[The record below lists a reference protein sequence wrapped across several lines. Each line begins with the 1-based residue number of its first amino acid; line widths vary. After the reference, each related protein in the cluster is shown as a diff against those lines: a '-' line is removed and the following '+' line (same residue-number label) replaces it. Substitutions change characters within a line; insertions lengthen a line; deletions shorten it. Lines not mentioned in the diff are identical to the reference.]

1 MNKSKI
7 TIIGCGWLGLPLCAE
22 LSALGHK
29 IITTTTDPRK
39 NENLNQDFV
48 SLLFDVTKEK
58 ADPKLFESDILIYT
72 IPPLGKKEVEFFF
85 ETVDRNKKIIFIS
98 STSVYGK
105 NQGIVTEDSPF
116 DPASQNAL
124 VLRESEQFLKKHF
137 KNLTII
143 RPGGLYDD
151 KRHPVYFLAGK
162 TGITTGEEFLHLVH
176 RNDCVF
182 AIKKII
188 ELNLFGEDFNL
199 ISDLRILKKDYY
211 IKMAN
216 KLGLAAIG
224 FVSNPQINPTNISNK
239 KSKEVLL
246 INYKDPTLF

>member
-7 TIIGCGWLGLPLCAE
+7 TIIGCGWLGLPLCTE

-29 IITTTTDPRK
+29 IITTTTDPDK
-39 NENLNQDFV
+39 NKGLNKDFTSIV
-48 SLLFDVTKEK
+48 FDVTKEK
-58 ADPKLFESDILIYT
+58 VASELFKSNIIIYT
-72 IPPLGKKEVEFFF
+72 IPPLGKKEVEIFF
-85 ETVDRNKKIIFIS
+85 ETIDKDKKIIFIS

-116 DPASQNAL
+116 DPTSQNAF
-124 VLRESEQFLKKHF
+124 VLRDSEQFLKKYF
-137 KNLTII
+137 KNLSII
-143 RPGGLYDD
+143 RPGGLYAD

-176 RNDCVF
+176 RDDCIF

-199 ISDLRILKKDYY
+199 VSDLRILKKDYY
-211 IKMAN
+211 IKMVD
-216 KLGLAAIG
+216 KLGLVAIE

-239 KSKEVLL
+239 KSKEMLL
-246 INYKDPTLF
+246 INYKDPST